1 MDLQDDVNK
10 KVEAGIEKVI
20 AYTMQLA
27 ELTEEMFKKSLADA
41 SVSFTRD
48 RDKYSTS
55 SVAEMT
61 KSGRNIEVLDTGMLP
76 NVAKRFYNAAKK
88 DGLAFSMLKD
98 SSSTPPT
105 YSLCFYE
112 KDRALIKKTVS
123 NFLAK
128 EAKQM
133 EKQSVIRK
141 LKVMGE
147 KAKEINDERKAERSQ
162 PERGR

>member
-20 AYTMQLA
+20 SYAFQLA
-27 ELTEEMFKKSLADA
+27 ELTEETFKKKLAEA
-41 SVSFTRD
+41 PNSFINAK
-48 RDKYSTS
+48 DKYSTS
-55 SVAEMT
+55 TVAEMT
-61 KSGRNIEVLDTGMLP
+61 KSGRSIEVLDSGMLP
-76 NVAKRFYNAAKK
+76 NVAKRFYNTAKK

-98 SSSTPPT
+98 SSTNPPT

-128 EAKQM
+128 EAKQVK
-133 EKQSVIRK
+133 KQSVIRK

-147 KAKEINDERKAERSQ
+147 KAKEINDERRAERGQ
-162 PERGR
+162 PERSR

>member
-10 KVEAGIEKVI
+10 KVEAGIQKVI
-20 AYTMQLA
+20 SYVFQLA
-27 ELTEEMFKKSLADA
+27 ELTEETFKKKLAEA
-41 SVSFTRD
+41 SDSFAK
-48 RDKYSTS
+48 DKYSTS

-61 KSGRNIEVLDTGMLP
+61 KSGRSIEVLDTGMLP
-76 NVAKRFYNAAKK
+76 DVAKRFYNAAKK

-98 SSSTPPT
+98 SSTNPPT

-128 EAKQM
+128 EAKQK
-133 EKQSVIRK
+133 EKPSVIRK
-141 LKVMGE
+141 LKVMIK
-147 KAKEINDERKAERSQ
+147 KAKEMNNERKAERGQ

>member
-10 KVEAGIEKVI
+10 KAEAGIEKVI

-27 ELTEEMFKKSLADA
+27 ELTEEMFKKSLAGA

-48 RDKYSTS
+48 RYSTS

-123 NFLAK
+123 NFLAN
-128 EAKQM
+128 EAKQIK
-133 EKQSVIRK
+133 KQSVIRK

-147 KAKEINDERKAERSQ
+147 KAKELNDERKAERSQ
-162 PERGR
+162 PERSR